1 MILGFEFYLEWIIIL
16 NSLYLFRRQPSFLPD
31 VADEESLQ
39 SDAFEVSFSPIM
51 GCEDDRLAW

>member
-1 MILGFEFYLEWIIIL
+1 MDNIFNYIEQFHICRFQL
-16 NSLYLFRRQPSFLPD
+16 PFLPD

-51 GCEDDRLAW
+51 GCEDDKLAW